1 MKHSISAAPEATSG
15 IHEQLEHLLQ
25 TGLQGVLGE
34 EPVEPRAGAGRPRE
48 LPSLSLWLAVLVGVL
63 RGVRS
68 FRGIWRLLVVGGLVG
83 LPCYAISD
91 EAVYDRLEGEG
102 TRPLQELFARL
113 SVMLA
118 QWLRPHAEYAAN
130 KHGALAPFAADVV
143 ALDETVLDPVA
154 RKLPLLR
161 QLRKGACQLLPGK
174 LVAVLDVRLQQWRA
188 IEYVAQAQQNCK
200 KHARQMLAYL
210 APGTLILADLGYF
223 GFAWFD
229 ELTWAGF
236 WWVSRLREKTSYTV
250 IHTYYREGET
260 FDGLVWLGAYEAKAG
275 IAVRLVEF
283 RVGATLV
290 RYVTNVTDPHQ
301 LSMREIAR
309 LYARRW
315 DIELAFKTLKREL
328 GLHLLWSSKAQLI
341 LIQVWAVLIIAQLVQ
356 ALRMEVALRAEVDPF
371 EVSLPLLLES
381 LPLMQKPGRDA
392 ISECVSRGRALGI
405 LRPSSR
411 LLVQAPHVAAAQLAP
426 LPAHLQLP
434 LRRTPCYPEEAAPAV
449 TSPAPAAVPPG
460 LAPPRRASQA
470 AEEDSPPAAGPAG
483 VTLHAGEPQA
493 WTLRYRGGKLV
504 RVPLSSERKVS

>member
-1 MKHSISAAPEATSG
+1 M
-15 IHEQLEHLLQ
+15 
-25 TGLQGVLGE
+25 
-34 EPVEPRAGAGRPRE
+34 
-48 LPSLSLWLAVLVGVL
+48 
-63 RGVRS
+63 
-68 FRGIWRLLVVGGLVG
+68 
-83 LPCYAISD
+83 
-91 EAVYDRLEGEG
+91 
-102 TRPLQELFARL
+102 
-113 SVMLA
+113 
-118 QWLRPHAEYAAN
+118 
-130 KHGALAPFAADVV
+130 
-143 ALDETVLDPVA
+143 
-154 RKLPLLR
+154 
-161 QLRKGACQLLPGK
+161 
-174 LVAVLDVRLQQWRA
+174 
-188 IEYVAQAQQNCK
+188 
-200 KHARQMLAYL
+200 
-210 APGTLILADLGYF
+210 
-223 GFAWFD
+223 
-229 ELTWAGF
+229 
-236 WWVSRLREKTSYTV
+236 
-250 IHTYYREGET
+250 
-260 FDGLVWLGAYEAKAG
+260 WLGGYEAKAG

-381 LPLMQKPGRDA
+381 LPLMQKPGGDA

-470 AEEDSPPAAGPAG
+470 AEEDSPPSAGPAG

-504 RVPLSSERKVS
+504 RVPLSPERKVS